1 VCRGRTTSRV
11 AGKGQFNSKARTIG
25 INWMYVE
32 ADFSAQKAVN
42 TQRALRVKPVYACQR
57 VERNI
62 VTLQEL

>member
-1 VCRGRTTSRV
+1 MCVAHEQPLV
-11 AGKGQFNSKARTIG
+11 AGKDQFNSKAKTIG

-57 VERNI
+57 VNE
-62 VTLQEL
+62 TL